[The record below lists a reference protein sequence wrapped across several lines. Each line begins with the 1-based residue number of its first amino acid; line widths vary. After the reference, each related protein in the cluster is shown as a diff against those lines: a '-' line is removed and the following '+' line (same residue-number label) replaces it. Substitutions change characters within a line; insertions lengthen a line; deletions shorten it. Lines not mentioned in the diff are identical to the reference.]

1 MRSINISVTF
11 IGHRFII
18 LFKKNDKMKHEDLVV
33 LNSAAI
39 GFLPYDCLTL
49 QPQQL
54 ILAGRA
60 DEAEE
65 GG

>member
-11 IGHRFII
+11 MGHRFST
-18 LFKKNDKMKHEDLVV
+18 LFKKNDKMKHEDLGV
-33 LNSAAI
+33 LNSAAV

-49 QPQQL
+49 QPQQS